1 MEGLFP
7 IGRRLTARYIRVVK
21 YNKKL
26 ARKGIIVL
34 LVIIASTV
42 AQGAPAD
49 PSRVPQP
56 SPGFRFALDP
66 LADAALI
73 GGSLALFGGS
83 LLLEPRKP
91 KPDSAAVDSSTIP
104 FFDRIYPSNPSS
116 TLSSVGDGLAIASAA
131 LPVVLLF
138 GRSGDEILTLGVM
151 YIETL
156 GLGYGLD
163 SLLKSVVVRYRPYAY
178 SSSTPADFS
187 NSEITASFP
196 SSHSTLAFSA
206 AVFTGYIFG
215 ELNPDSNMKA
225 WVWTAG
231 LGVATVV
238 SVLRVASGDHF
249 ASDVVAGGAIGAASG
264 FLVPFLHERLHAAK
278 TQSNAAVS
286 SVALEPTAGGISLR
300 LSLRP

>member
-1 MEGLFP
+1 M
-7 IGRRLTARYIRVVK
+7 
-21 YNKKL
+21 KL
-26 ARKGIIVL
+26 AFMSGFIALLGIV
-34 LVIIASTV
+34 ASPV
-42 AQGAPAD
+42 AEGAPAD
-49 PSRVPQP
+49 PSVIPQS

-83 LLLEPRKP
+83 LYLESKKP
-91 KPDSAAVDSSTIP
+91 MPDKAAADPSTIP

-116 TLSSVGDGLAIASAA
+116 TLSTVGDDLAIASAA
-131 LPVVLLF
+131 LPLVLLF
-138 GRSGDEILTLGVM
+138 GRSGEEILTLSVM

-156 GLGYGLD
+156 GLAYGFD
-163 SLLKSVVVRYRPYAY
+163 SLLKSAVVRYRPYAY

-196 SSHSTLAFSA
+196 SSHATLAFSA
-206 AVFTGYIFG
+206 AVFTGYVFD
-215 ELNPDSNMKA
+215 ELNPDSNMKV

-231 LGVATVV
+231 LGVAAVV
-238 SVLRVASGDHF
+238 STLRVASGDHF
-249 ASDVVAGGAIGAASG
+249 VSDVVAGSLIGAASG

-278 TQSNAAVS
+278 TKSSDAVS
-286 SVALEPTAGGISLR
+286 GVELGWTAGGIAVR